1 MVPFVRKRTG
11 ESGSPKIEGGKEE
24 TRLLGAGMFTSE
36 FKKVCETLK
45 SAVFD
50 YIRGAQKQEKG
61 RESYP
66 K

>member
-1 MVPFVRKRTG
+1 MVTFVRKRTG
-11 ESGSPKIEGGKEE
+11 ESGSPKKEK
-24 TRLLGAGMFTSE
+24 GARKRQGSSGMFTSE

-61 RESYP
+61 RVSYP